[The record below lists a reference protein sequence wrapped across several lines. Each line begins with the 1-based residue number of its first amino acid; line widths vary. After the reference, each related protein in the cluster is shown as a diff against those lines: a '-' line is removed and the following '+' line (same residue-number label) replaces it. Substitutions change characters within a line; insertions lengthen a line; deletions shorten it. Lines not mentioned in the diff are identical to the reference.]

1 MEAWRRAASS
11 RGGCARAP
19 VRAAAQTATRRAQHS
34 WSVPT
39 MPDATSSYPPRFNG
53 RHHPVYRRARD
64 EAFARSRCVCQ
75 GCGQQPAVEVHHWA
89 HQYPPAHATTADD
102 LIALCADC
110 HCFTTTLR
118 RFTWAGGSRYQL
130 LAFFSE
136 AVAKC
141 DFNSPLPAS
150 RPSSCT
156 TSRPDSTREVLS
168 AVRSQRSRRRRA
180 ATAPTSTTSGSRS
193 SSVSGPSI
201 SALTASPRYRRQRFG
216 P

>member
-1 MEAWRRAASS
+1 MCYRASVTRKVSGRRANGDPT
-11 RGGCARAP
+11 RP
-19 VRAAAQTATRRAQHS
+19 TFVRDTR
-34 WSVPT
+34 
-39 MPDATSSYPPRFNG
+39 MPDATSSYPSRFNG
-53 RHHPVYRRARD
+53 RHHTVYRRARD
-64 EAFARSRCVCQ
+64 EAFARSRGVCQ

-102 LIALCADC
+102 LCADC
-110 HCFTTTLR
+110 HRLTTTLR
-118 RFTWAGGSRYQL
+118 RFTSAGGSRYQL